1 MAKVLVMY
9 FSKHGSTKKY
19 AEWIAAELNGDVYD
33 IKNVKPN
40 TPENY
45 ETIILGTALYAG
57 KIEGINIII
66 NNYEKIKNK
75 KIIIYT
81 CGLFDYRK
89 TENINT
95 VKKTITNMLPDEMTK
110 NIRIYCLRGGIDY
123 KKLNLLHRMMM
134 WMMKT
139 MLTKKEA
146 GKRSEDDNVFLET
159 YGKTVD
165 FTDKN
170 GITDIIEYCR

>member
-19 AEWIAAELNGDVYD
+19 VEWIAAELNGDVCD

-40 TPENY
+40 MPENY

-57 KIEGINIII
+57 KIEGINIIM
-66 NNYEKIKNK
+66 NNYEKLKNK

-95 VKKTITNMLPDEMTK
+95 VKKTITNILPDEMAK
-110 NIRIYCLRGGIDY
+110 NIKIYCLRGGIDY
-123 KKLNLLHRMMM
+123 KKLNLMHRMMM

-146 GKRSEDDNVFLET
+146 EKRNEEDNVFLET

-170 GITDIIEYCR
+170 SITDIIEYYK